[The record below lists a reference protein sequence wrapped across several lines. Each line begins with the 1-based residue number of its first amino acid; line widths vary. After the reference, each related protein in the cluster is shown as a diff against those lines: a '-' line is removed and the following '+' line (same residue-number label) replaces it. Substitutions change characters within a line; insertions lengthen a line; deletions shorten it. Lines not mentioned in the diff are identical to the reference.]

1 MVQKIIRNSEKN
13 NSPPEVSILKAIQM
27 LVSPWNA
34 LSNETIVNFREAKI
48 STANQE
54 AVVANEDDLFKDLQ
68 NEIDALRNL
77 QPELVPEDVKE
88 TLLTDVD
95 AEVSAV

>member
-1 MVQKIIRNSEKN
+1 MVQKIIRIWEKN
-13 NSPPEVSILKAIQM
+13 NSPSEVSILKAIQM
-27 LVSPWNA
+27 LVSAWNA

-54 AVVANEDDLFKDLQ
+54 AAVANEDDLFKDLQ
-68 NEIDALRNL
+68 NEIDVLRNL
-77 QPELVPEDVKE
+77 QPEFVPEDVKE
-88 TLLTDVD
+88 ALLTDVD

>member
-1 MVQKIIRNSEKN
+1 M
-13 NSPPEVSILKAIQM
+13 SILKAIQM
-27 LVSPWNA
+27 LVSAWNA

-77 QPELVPEDVKE
+77 QPEFVPEDVKE
-88 TLLTDVD
+88 ALLTDVD